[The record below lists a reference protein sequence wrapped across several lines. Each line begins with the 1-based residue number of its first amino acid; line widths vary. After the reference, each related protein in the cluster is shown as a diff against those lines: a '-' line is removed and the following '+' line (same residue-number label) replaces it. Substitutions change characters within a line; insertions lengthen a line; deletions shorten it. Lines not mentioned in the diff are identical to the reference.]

1 MRNAKTDSA
10 LRKYNCHLIDAW
22 DPVSGV
28 NARGRGRKEDTED
41 AEVARETEVEEEDGW
56 DDDGRTVMTWW
67 AKLKTFY
74 YSTSAGHYKAEEDG
88 VGCSHVM

>member
-1 MRNAKTDSA
+1 MRHAKTDSA

-56 DDDGRTVMTWW
+56 DDDGRTD
-67 AKLKTFY
+67 
-74 YSTSAGHYKAEEDG
+74 DG
-88 VGCSHVM
+88 CADGQ